1 MQKFGY
7 KHMSF
12 ILLFTSY
19 NSFEAG
25 LTSINKLYKGKPVN
39 LIQQADMAEL
49 ADVEGSNPSEK
60 SCGFESHY
68 PYSDYSYGFT

>member
-25 LTSINKLYKGKPVN
+25 LTSINKLYKGKPVVTLYN
-39 LIQQADMAEL
+39 KRIWRNWQ
-49 ADVEGSNPSEK
+49 
-60 SCGFESHY
+60 
-68 PYSDYSYGFT
+68 T